1 MKEIAWPIQRGLRIL
16 VRLGNMKQGGM
27 VGGRVLSKAEMSI
40 AGRGSLEVELVR
52 CSMKARKSPVTGFTL
67 ST

>member
-1 MKEIAWPIQRGLRIL
+1 MKEIAWPVQRGLRIL
-16 VRLGNMKQGGM
+16 VNIKQGGI
-27 VGGRVLSKAEMSI
+27 VGGRVLSKTEMSV

-52 CSMKARKSPVTGFTL
+52 CSMKARKSHVTGFIL